1 VQQDRL
7 SSILF
12 VCGRN
17 SVRSPMARAIT
28 EQRFPRRFYT
38 ASAGLAP
45 GDRDP
50 FVDAVLAEIGI
61 DPGTHSPVGLE
72 DLDDLN
78 FDLVVT
84 LSPLAHHHML
94 ELTRGQE
101 TVVEYW
107 ATPDPTLATGSREQI
122 LSAYRDLRER
132 LLVRIVERLER
143 VGR

>member
-1 VQQDRL
+1 
-7 SSILF
+7 
-12 VCGRN
+12 
-17 SVRSPMARAIT
+17 MARAIA
-28 EQRFPRRFYT
+28 EQRFSRRFYT
-38 ASAGLAP
+38 ASAGIAP

-61 DPGTHSPVGLE
+61 DPGTRPPVGLE

-94 ELTRGQE
+94 ELTRAQA
-101 TVVEYW
+101 TPVEYW

-132 LLVRIVERLER
+132 LSARIVERLEGL
-143 VGR
+143 GR